1 MNPRKWCIEG
11 CGRETMEEPQGHLPL
26 WEQLAL
32 VVGLVAVSLLFMV
45 WVVALYFAMTP
56 AGG

>member
-1 MNPRKWCIEG
+1 
-11 CGRETMEEPQGHLPL
+11 MEEPQGHLPL

-45 WVVALYFAMTP
+45 WVVVLYFAMTP